1 MSSVDRRDLLG
12 TMAAAG
18 VGLAALKAGVVVA
31 QGGKVRVVRCRRNNA
46 IDDLDKVNADAVKQM
61 VNQAVMKLV
70 GAASPEA
77 AWKKLFGPQDVVTV
91 KVNCCFGPGA
101 CTHPEVTAAVVA
113 GLVSAGVPEHA
124 ITVWDRSDGDLA
136 KCGYE
141 INKGDGVQCVGTGWE
156 AQPTQNGSVSAK
168 LATVLTKPQNT
179 ALVNVPVLKMHSMPG
194 ITLAMKNHYG
204 SVQKPDALHGNRC
217 DPFIADLNAVPAI
230 RDKTR
235 LIIVDALRPVGD
247 GGPAANPG
255 ATWTYGAILAAT
267 DPVAMD
273 TVGCKILDEWR
284 ATKGMAPIAPQAHY
298 IRTAAQKGLG
308 VDDPARIEVVDV

>member
-1 MSSVDRRDLLG
+1 MSSVDRREFLG

-18 VGLAALKAGVVVA
+18 VGLAALKAGVVAA
-31 QGGKVRVVRCRRNNA
+31 QGGKVRIVRCRRKDA
-46 IDDLDKVNADAVKQM
+46 IDDLDKVNADAVKQL
-61 VNQAVMKLV
+61 VNQVVMKLV

-91 KVNCCFGPGA
+91 KVNCLFGPGA
-101 CTHPEVTAAVVA
+101 CTHPEVAAAVVA
-113 GLVSAGVPEHA
+113 GLLSAGVPEYG
-124 ITVWDRSDGDLA
+124 ITVWDRAEGDLA

-141 INKGDGVQCVGTGWE
+141 INKGDGVKCVGTGWE
-156 AQPTQNGSVSAK
+156 AQPTQNGSVNAN

-179 ALVNVPVLKMHSMPG
+179 ALVNVPILKTHGMPG
-194 ITLAMKNHYG
+194 ITLALKNHYG
-204 SVQKPDALHGNRC
+204 SVKNPSALHGNGC
-217 DPFIADLNAVPAI
+217 DPFLADLNAMPPI

-235 LIIVDALRPVGD
+235 LILVDALRPVGD

-267 DPVAMD
+267 DPVALD
-273 TVGCKILDEWR
+273 TVGCQILDEWR
-284 ATKGMAPIAPQAHY
+284 ATKGLPSIAPRAHY

-308 VDDPARIEVVDV
+308 VDDPARIELVDI